1 MQFELTMTPSPAPPH
16 TLLFTQLLPQQ
27 DQQRLYT
34 PGVFV
39 ESLPIVTG
47 RLAQQQQQQA
57 AAETVDKLTGSV
69 QEQTAAAA
77 AAAAGAAKVAAAA
90 GAAPLPPG
98 FPQQALLDAT
108 APVRWALDSCQPLPS
123 CVDAHAAA
131 AALLLLLQQ
140 LPDCIIPADV
150 DAALQHCVP
159 PHTTCRALLSD
170 ALSVAEWA
178 TLRHVLALL
187 RAALA
192 PAAAACNGLNCL
204 MLAQA
209 LEGLWFGGPGA
220 LLLLLLLLIS
230 AADDCCC

>member
-1 MQFELTMTPSPAPPH
+1 M
-16 TLLFTQLLPQQ
+16 TQLLPQQ

-39 ESLPIVTG
+39 ESLRIVTG
-47 RLAQQQQQQA
+47 RLAQQQQQQEE
-57 AAETVDKLTGSV
+57 AETVEKMTGSV

-77 AAAAGAAKVAAAA
+77 AAGAATVAAAA

-209 LEGLWFGGPGA
+209 LERLWFGGPGV
-220 LLLLLLLLIS
+220 LLLIS
-230 AADDCCC
+230 AADDFCC